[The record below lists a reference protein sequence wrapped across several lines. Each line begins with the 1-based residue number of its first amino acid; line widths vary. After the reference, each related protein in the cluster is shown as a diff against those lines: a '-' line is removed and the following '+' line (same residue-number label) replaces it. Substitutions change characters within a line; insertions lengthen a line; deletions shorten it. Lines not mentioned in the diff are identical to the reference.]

1 MKNIIGQYKNHP
13 SIINIKNQAT
23 GNAGTYDFPHATA
36 EEVKIIKD
44 INPKKQ
50 LVPTRF
56 HLQLLNFHQT
66 LLIHTLLNI
75 INKDIDNNC
84 FF

>member
-36 EEVKIIKD
+36 EEV
-44 INPKKQ
+44 
-50 LVPTRF
+50 
-56 HLQLLNFHQT
+56 
-66 LLIHTLLNI
+66 
-75 INKDIDNNC
+75 NKNY
-84 FF
+84 